1 MTSFPSTNGFF
12 IAGIVFL
19 VIAVLGQTKLGFV
32 EINPGCFGRT
42 LALLIGLISLAVA
55 LFGGTSSVETL
66 ELLRTYLTNLIQQSM
81 GFVNDF
87 LSGS

>member
-1 MTSFPSTNGFF
+1 MSSFPSTNSFL

-55 LFGGTSSVETL
+55 LLGGTTSVETL
-66 ELLRTYLTNLIQQSM
+66 NLLRTYLTNLIQQSM

>member
-1 MTSFPSTNGFF
+1 MTNFPLTNVFL

-19 VIAVLGQTKLGFV
+19 LIAVLGQTKLGFA

-42 LALLIGLISLAVA
+42 LALLIGLISLAAA
-55 LFGGTSSVETL
+55 LVSGTTSVETL
-66 ELLRTYLTNLIQQSM
+66 DLLRTYLTNLIQQSI

-87 LSGS
+87 LAGS

>member
-1 MTSFPSTNGFF
+1 MISFPSTNGFL

-19 VIAVLGQTKLGFV
+19 VIAVLGQTKLGFI

-42 LALLIGLISLAVA
+42 LALLIGLISLAFA
-55 LFGGTSSVETL
+55 LSVGTTSVETL
-66 ELLRTYLTNLIQQSM
+66 DLLRTYLTNLIQQSM
-81 GFVNDF
+81 GFVNEF